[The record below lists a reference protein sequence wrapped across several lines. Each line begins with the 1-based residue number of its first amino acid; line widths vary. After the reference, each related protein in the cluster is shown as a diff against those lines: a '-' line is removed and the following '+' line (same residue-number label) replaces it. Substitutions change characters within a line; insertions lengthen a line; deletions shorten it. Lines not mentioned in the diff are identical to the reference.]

1 MAKERLPQE
10 SSSQQVGQH
19 AVLAFERWY
28 PRNWRIQRTDGDSD
42 VGLDYSV
49 QVVGENKYHHLFHAQ
64 VKGSRQK
71 GKDGSNKRLSR
82 DRKFYSQELKIST
95 LNYYVKSDT
104 DVMLVFVDLTQA
116 ENPRECKVYYA
127 WLDEELERLL
137 AGHDNLNHI
146 KKATHS
152 IRIPVTNVLDD
163 SVDVLSRLQG
173 RVGKRRAL
181 EGLYGRVAEHT
192 LEPVDAINKLG
203 SRLSNRT
210 TLSSVLEESDNP
222 WIDAPKGSFAG
233 GLHKISDALKVNDA
247 EAARREL
254 EKLEAGVEEAPKH
267 EKADYYY
274 QRGRLKSLMGDGKL
288 ALADYHK
295 AQKTHSAKK
304 YELMYLETKLN
315 HNLDDKGV
323 CQNIVSKAEGRTGV
337 EYIRLQAKAFA
348 FMKDNRALTILSG
361 LEEKEVIVAKALAH
375 LLLGQFKKCKK
386 VCDKAI
392 SKVELKVETK
402 LTMHI
407 FRARSLFNLGFGK
420 KGPRANEIVPFA
432 GLPSMDDKI
441 LRACWD
447 DVVDA
452 WDIGRKLGY
461 PSDLAYMID
470 MSGILGAYFRE
481 IDRIYSHITRFAEIR
496 PGYRE
501 VQEGLLGIAI
511 HKHDYKT
518 WRKQLGKTGES
529 ADKIVAEIFLEY
541 SEKHRK
547 RVVDLTLENI
557 VQLRESQP
565 MNFDAVLL
573 CAAECANELALCE
586 EKDTIL
592 GEVAALPNSKDVLAA
607 YKFYEK
613 LSRSQLERGDAVA
626 ELYSYFEEGCED
638 KQILVQLL
646 QHLDSTNEEDCRKII
661 RVADVAVKERRL
673 SWDETLKVTQAY
685 AMGKKWGDV
694 LKISEEALNRFGRE
708 PRLVAMKAVALD
720 AMGNT
725 PEALGLLEAAS
736 PETMEDAYALEVYAN
751 IFARCGF
758 GERAR
763 DLVTKLLE
771 KTDDKKWKLQLFRML
786 FVLEM
791 SIDHQS
797 PRLLAYCEKYGEL
810 NNKEDEGEEGTYLQL
825 FLLATLSGK
834 GKVSEQQKA
843 SFQKRLETYTENF
856 PESPY
861 LRAVHMK
868 EGASGRELLQQL
880 EKVTGID
887 ESGRERLRRNEE
899 LLKAGQMI
907 VPFPVR
913 RGYLLNVC
921 DLLHL
926 WEVSK
931 VASSDDRQYQLVLEY
946 GEGYQH
952 RRGEDVL
959 RKVPLVDEISLLI
972 LNDLGLLGL
981 LFQVFEKVAIAK
993 STVGR
998 LQNWGQHMIS
1008 TFSPIAKSITG
1019 ILKENIRR
1027 IYQPSYGAH
1036 DVVEVRYPELEEYRD
1051 IIKNNAGLVM
1061 YSDDAPSRAIVY
1073 GDAYKEEGMTTLDL
1087 IEIAR
1092 DRGVITE
1099 VEAGR
1104 KIARMC
1110 SWNIGGIRVKY
1121 LDILRVIA
1129 HEFTGSETRPEV
1141 MERLDKNEEFN
1152 YFIGYIWNFTKPYKE
1167 CMKDIGSFVSMM
1179 ISEVKVKEV
1188 ANNIVS
1194 CIWNTWYWKVAFKTQ
1209 AETSRLA
1216 YLGRS
1221 FCAISGGVLGRT
1233 NDRRKL
1239 VTASEKLWSIY
1250 NGLVEDIYG
1259 DEMSDPVYDESI
1271 QMVAR
1276 FAAESAPSIRDKMHD
1291 FIRLGIVEGTRDW
1304 GGFNKAYLDAAI
1316 GRGRQRR

>member
-1 MAKERLPQE
+1 MAKERLPEE
-10 SSSQQVGQH
+10 SSSQEVGQH

-49 QVVGENKYHHLFHAQ
+49 QVVGENKYHYLFHAQ

-95 LNYYVKSDT
+95 LNYYVKIGT

-137 AGHDNLNHI
+137 VGHDNLNHI

-173 RVGKRRAL
+173 RFGKRRAL
-181 EGLYGRVAEHT
+181 EGLYGTVAEHT

-222 WIDAPKGSFAG
+222 WIDAPKGSFAA

-254 EKLEAGVEEAPKH
+254 EKLDAGVDKATEH
-267 EKADYYY
+267 ERADYYY
-274 QRGRLKSLMGDGKL
+274 QRGRLKLLMGDGKL

-315 HNLDDKGV
+315 HNLDDKVV
-323 CQNIVSKAEGRTGV
+323 CEDIASKAEGRTGV
-337 EYIRLQAKAFA
+337 EYIRLRAKAFA
-348 FMKDNRALTILSG
+348 FMKDKRALTILSG
-361 LEEKEVIVAKALAH
+361 LEEKEVIIAKALIH

-386 VCDKAI
+386 VCDKVI
-392 SKVELKVETK
+392 SKVELKVERK

-407 FRARSLFNLGFGK
+407 FRARCLFNLGFGE
-420 KGPRANEIVPFA
+420 KGLAANEVVPFA
-432 GLPSMDDKI
+432 GLPRMDDGV
-441 LRACWD
+441 LRACWG

-461 PSDLAYMID
+461 PSDLAYIID
-470 MSGILGAYFRE
+470 MSGILGVYFRE

-496 PGYRE
+496 LGYRE

-511 HKHDYKT
+511 HKQDYKT
-518 WRKQLGKTGES
+518 VRKQLGKMGES

-547 RVVDLTLENI
+547 RVVELILENI
-557 VQLRESQP
+557 AQLRQSQP

-573 CAAECANELALCE
+573 CAAECANELALSE
-586 EKDTIL
+586 AKDAIL
-592 GEVAALPNSKDVLAA
+592 GEVAALPNSRDVLAA
-607 YKFYEK
+607 YNFYERV
-613 LSRSQLERGDAVA
+613 SRSQLEKGDAVA

-638 KQILVQLL
+638 KQIIAQLL
-646 QHLDSTNEEDCRKII
+646 QHLDSSNEEDCRKII
-661 RVADVAVKERRL
+661 RVADVAIKERRL
-673 SWDETLKVTQAY
+673 TWDETLKVAQAY
-685 AMGKKWGDV
+685 AMGEKWGDV
-694 LKISEEALNRFGRE
+694 LRMSEEALTRFGRE
-708 PRLVAMKAVALD
+708 PRLVAIRAVALD

-736 PETMEDAYALEVYAN
+736 PETMEDSYALEVYAN

-771 KTDDKKWKLQLFRML
+771 KTDDKKRKLQFFRML

-825 FLLATLSGK
+825 CLLATLSGK
-834 GKVSEQQKA
+834 EKASEQQKA
-843 SFQKRLETYTENF
+843 SFQKRVETYTENF

-868 EGASGRELLQQL
+868 EGASARELLQQL
-880 EKVTGID
+880 EKVTGVD
-887 ESGRERLRRNEE
+887 ESVRERLRRNEE
-899 LLKAGQMI
+899 LLKRGQMI

-931 VASSDDRQYQLVLEY
+931 VASSDDRQYHLVLEY
-946 GEGYQH
+946 GEYQQ
-952 RRGEDVL
+952 RRGEDLL

-981 LFQVFEKVAIAK
+981 LFQVFEKVAIAR

-1019 ILKENIRR
+1019 ILRENIHK
-1027 IYQPSYGAH
+1027 IYQPSCGAH
-1036 DVVEVRYPELEEYRD
+1036 DVGEVRYPELEEYRD

-1061 YSDDAPSRAIVY
+1061 YSDDAPSRLIVY

-1087 IEIAR
+1087 IEIAK
-1092 DRGVITE
+1092 DRGVITQ
-1099 VEAGR
+1099 VEAAR

-1110 SWNIGGIRVKY
+1110 SWNIGGISVKY
-1121 LDILRVIA
+1121 LDILWVIK
-1129 HEFTGSETRPEV
+1129 HEFTGREQRPEV
-1141 MERLDKNEEFN
+1141 MEKLDRNEELN
-1152 YFIGYIWNFTKPYKE
+1152 HFIRYIWKYREPYKK
-1167 CMKDIGSFVSMM
+1167 CLNDIGSFVSMM
-1179 ISEVKVKEV
+1179 ISGVKDVQIP
-1188 ANNIVS
+1188 NNIVG
-1194 CIWNTWYWKVAFKTQ
+1194 CIWSTWYWKVALKTQ
-1209 AETSRLA
+1209 AETSKLA

-1233 NDRRKL
+1233 NDRRKQ

-1250 NGLVEDIYG
+1250 NGLVEDIHG
-1259 DEMSDPVYDESI
+1259 DEMSDAIYDESVR
-1271 QMVAR
+1271 MVAK
-1276 FAAESAPSIRDKMHD
+1276 FAAESAPSSRDKMHD

-1304 GGFNKAYLDAAI
+1304 VGFNRAYLDAAI
-1316 GRGRQRR
+1316 GRDRQRR